1 MAYQAKNLSV
11 IGYANGFTLWHYT
24 TPDAAAT
31 VDTAGYFNAAADML
45 RVGDF
50 IFANCA
56 TGGSPAHGI
65 FVIASNAGSV
75 VDLADLTPFGGTDT
89 D

>member
-1 MAYQAKNLSV
+1 
-11 IGYANGFTLWHYT
+11 
-24 TPDAAAT
+24 
-31 VDTAGYFNAAADML
+31 ML
-45 RVGDF
+45 RIGDF

-65 FVIASNAGSV
+65 FVVNANAAGV
-75 VDLADLTPFGGTDT
+75 VDVADLTAFGGTDT